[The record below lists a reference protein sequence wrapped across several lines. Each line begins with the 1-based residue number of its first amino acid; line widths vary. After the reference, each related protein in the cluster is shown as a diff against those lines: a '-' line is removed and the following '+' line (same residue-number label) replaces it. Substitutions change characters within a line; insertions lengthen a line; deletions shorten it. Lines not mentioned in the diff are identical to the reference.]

1 MERGCGSRYGTN
13 TANNGQSRLQEAFTN
28 KSLKLFDDI
37 YIDGYTAHYPASKL
51 NGDTIGPLGKRHCNG
66 ASLACR

>member
-1 MERGCGSRYGTN
+1 MERGRRPRYGTN
-13 TANNGQSRLQEAFTN
+13 TANNGQSRLQKAFTN

-51 NGDTIGPLGKRHCNG
+51 NRDTIGSLAKRHLNG
-66 ASLACR
+66 VSLACR